1 MLCDQILTD
10 TTYFYLVQPF
20 KLNFSDQFPALA
32 KSTQQF
38 KFSKIQIVLPIS
50 CKCQNTLESV
60 NSILTTSSF
69 ILFLLC
75 VGFYIFQ
82 TRYILSFVQLLVFC
96 IYSLFIYFLR
106 FYFILF
112 LFTFDTFFSSRNLV
126 FRIEII
132 FFSPENLLLV
142 FFFLKN
148 FAVEEFFRFCFYE
161 MIFIYLHVE

>member
-60 NSILTTSSF
+60 NSISTTSSF

-96 IYSLFIYFLR
+96 IYSLFIFSD
-106 FYFILF
+106 FILF
-112 LFTFDTFFSSRNLV
+112 YFYSLLTLFFLPEIWCFVLKSFSS
-126 FRIEII
+126 
-132 FFSPENLLLV
+132 LLKISCQY
-142 FFFLKN
+142 FFLK
-148 FAVEEFFRFCFYE
+148 EFCCRGILPFLF
-161 MIFIYLHVE
+161 L